1 VRTLNLA
8 SRPFRNERLP
18 NLLSVVALAAAL
30 VVSAW
35 HLSIARDVLPDRTSD
50 LVRKLTDLEGESGRL
65 WAEDASLRALRP
77 EKVALTEWKHVKDL
91 VDQRVFSWSGL
102 FAVLEGTLPDGVRL
116 RSLQP
121 TARDGQVSLAMV
133 ANART
138 HEEMMQM
145 LSALEERAEF
155 SGVDPTNRRT
165 LDDSTIDFE
174 CTIKRYVAGA
184 APAPTAAPSST
195 PEPAQAAEPPPTPS
209 TQAMR

>member
-18 NLLSVVALAAAL
+18 NLLSVAALGATL

-35 HLSIARDVLPDRTSD
+35 HLSVARDVLPDRTSD
-50 LVRKLTDLEGESGRL
+50 LVQKLTDLEGESGRL
-65 WAEDASLRALRP
+65 RTEDASLRALRP
-77 EKVALTEWKHVKDL
+77 EKVALAEWKRVKDL

-102 FAVLEGTLPDGVRL
+102 FAVLEETLPDGVRL
-116 RSLQP
+116 RSLEP
-121 TARDGQVSLAMV
+121 SVKDGEVTLAMT

-145 LSALEERAEF
+145 LSALEDRAEF
-155 SGVDPTNRRT
+155 AGVDPTDRNT
-165 LDDSTIDFE
+165 LDDGSIDFQ
-174 CTIKRYVAGA
+174 CRIKRYVARATPAKA
-184 APAPTAAPSST
+184 AV
-195 PEPAQAAEPPPTPS
+195 PPPTVEPTDAAGPPPAPS